1 MGQAIPNQH
10 PAVVLKSHFN
20 ALRAL
25 LVAALIAVAGLTV
38 AVVVLA
44 TDDDQVSI
52 TRPAAAVGELN
63 YGGFNPATGKPQSL
77 DTRAAQTAARP
88 DGGPEES
95 GVAAAIG
102 SRPAVSGPDES
113 RIADA
118 IGTAEAPTTTGGP
131 DESAVAGA
139 VSGH

>member
-1 MGQAIPNQH
+1 MGQALPNQQ
-10 PAVVLKSHFN
+10 PSVVLKSHFN
-20 ALRAL
+20 TLRAQL
-25 LVAALIAVAGLTV
+25 IAALIAVAGLTV

-63 YGGFNPATGKPQSL
+63 YGGFDPATGKPQSL
-77 DTRAAQTAARP
+77 HSRAAQTAARP

-102 SRPAVSGPDES
+102 STPAVTAPIES

-118 IGTAEAPTTTGGP
+118 IGTAEAPTATGGP
-131 DESAVAGA
+131 DESAGAGA
-139 VSGH
+139 IAGH